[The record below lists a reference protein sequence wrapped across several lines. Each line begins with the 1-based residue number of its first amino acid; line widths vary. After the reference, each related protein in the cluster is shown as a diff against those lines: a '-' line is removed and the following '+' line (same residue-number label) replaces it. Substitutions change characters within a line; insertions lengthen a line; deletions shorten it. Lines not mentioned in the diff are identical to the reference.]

1 MSLTTGYPDYNNSK
15 AENQGEIEMEL
26 TIAEKKVYVKEYA
39 GQRVVT
45 FADIDAVHRRSTGTA
60 SRNFRENRKR
70 FIEGVDY
77 IVLTGDTLKDYK
89 QATNFVGRRI
99 NELHLIT
106 ETGYLM
112 LVKSFTDD
120 LAWSVQRELVN
131 HYFRNREVKAEKP
144 KPKRAEVVDI
154 PINPEFQAA
163 FAEIK
168 QLLAAVDVSVQCV
181 NRYVSEKKALEY
193 AQLSTDIA
201 FRLAELVSDLTRM
214 RYKVIPEP
222 Y

>member
-1 MSLTTGYPDYNNSK
+1 
-15 AENQGEIEMEL
+15 MEL
-26 TIAEKKVYVKEYA
+26 TVAEKKLCVKEYA

-45 FADIDAVHRRSTGTA
+45 FADIDTVHQRAVGTA

-77 IVLTGDTLKDYK
+77 FVLIGDALRDYK
-89 QATNFVGRRI
+89 QSTNFVGRRI

-131 HYFRNREVKAEKP
+131 HYFRNREERVEKP
-144 KPKRAEVVDI
+144 NPKRREVVDI
-154 PINPEFQAA
+154 PDNPEFQAA

-168 QLLAAVDVSVQCV
+168 KLLAAVDVSVQCV
-181 NRYVSEKKALEY
+181 NCYVPEQKAMEY
-193 AQLSTDIA
+193 ARLSTDIA
-201 FRLAELVSDLTRM
+201 FKLASLVSDLTRI
-214 RYKVIPEP
+214 RYKTIPEP

>member
-1 MSLTTGYPDYNNSK
+1 MGNLVSVNHFILNP
-15 AENQGEIEMEL
+15 
-26 TIAEKKVYVKEYA
+26 KEYK

-45 FADIDAVHRRSTGTA
+45 FKDIDQVHGRAVGTA

-70 FIEGVDY
+70 FIEGLDY
-77 IVLTGDTLKDYK
+77 FTLNGDVLRDYK
-89 QATNFVGRRI
+89 QVTNFVGRKI

-120 LAWSVQRELVN
+120 LAWTVQRELVN
-131 HYFRNREVKAEKP
+131 NYFRTKEEKP
-144 KPKRAEVVDI
+144 AQENSNRTKVVNI
-154 PINPEFQAA
+154 PENPEFQIA
-163 FAEIK
+163 FNEIK
-168 QLLAAVDVSVQCV
+168 KTLDAIEVTVQCM
-181 NRYVSEKKALEY
+181 NRYVPEKRAMEY

-201 FRLAELVSDLTRM
+201 FKLAAMVSNLTRIE
-214 RYKVIPEP
+214 YKTIPEP

>member
-1 MSLTTGYPDYNNSK
+1 
-15 AENQGEIEMEL
+15 MEL
-26 TIAEKKVYVKEYA
+26 TVAEKKLCIKEYA

-45 FADIDAVHRRSTGTA
+45 FADIDTVHQRAVGTA

-77 IVLTGDTLKDYK
+77 FVLIGDALRDYK
-89 QATNFVGRRI
+89 QSTNFVGRRI

-131 HYFRNREVKAEKP
+131 NYFRKKLVAESDGLPFDP
-144 KPKRAEVVDI
+144 KVFEPTVLLYVIDIIKRLSVYGQYKLMKSI
-154 PINPEFQAA
+154 YTI
-163 FAEIK
+163 IK
-168 QLLAAVDVSVQCV
+168 D
-181 NRYVSEKKALEY
+181 KKCMKY
-193 AQLSTDIA
+193 
-201 FRLAELVSDLTRM
+201 
-214 RYKVIPEP
+214 
-222 Y
+222 